1 MRCFISREY
10 NISSDILEAIQEVL
24 DELKIK
30 CFDVYSS
37 ECNIDI
43 AASVSNLISDAEI
56 VIGIITKNS
65 TNVLYEIGL
74 AVGKGKAVFLLFD
87 DAVDIPSD
95 LYNMTHIKINDNLKE
110 NLMLPLRFFVDK
122 KGEKPQ
128 IDYREYYKKEL
139 VTDFLS
145 KELYLKRNQN
155 IRENKDYIGF
165 EKLVADLFAEIKGQY
180 TTLKFQQ
187 TERDEGYDFAVWID
201 ELSGKILNPI
211 KFELKA
217 CDMSF
222 EKIHKFVERMSG
234 RIKSQELIILLC
246 SGKVEK
252 YQNVNP
258 NILIIEFEDFLN
270 KIEKYGLAHAIWY
283 YRCLGAHGRSCE

>member
-24 DELKIK
+24 GELKIK

-122 KGEKPQ
+122 KATMLYILIEIKT
-128 IDYREYYKKEL
+128 KKE
-139 VTDFLS
+139 
-145 KELYLKRNQN
+145 
-155 IRENKDYIGF
+155 
-165 EKLVADLFAEIKGQY
+165 
-180 TTLKFQQ
+180 
-187 TERDEGYDFAVWID
+187 
-201 ELSGKILNPI
+201 
-211 KFELKA
+211 
-217 CDMSF
+217 
-222 EKIHKFVERMSG
+222 
-234 RIKSQELIILLC
+234 
-246 SGKVEK
+246 
-252 YQNVNP
+252 NV
-258 NILIIEFEDFLN
+258 L
-270 KIEKYGLAHAIWY
+270 
-283 YRCLGAHGRSCE
+283 